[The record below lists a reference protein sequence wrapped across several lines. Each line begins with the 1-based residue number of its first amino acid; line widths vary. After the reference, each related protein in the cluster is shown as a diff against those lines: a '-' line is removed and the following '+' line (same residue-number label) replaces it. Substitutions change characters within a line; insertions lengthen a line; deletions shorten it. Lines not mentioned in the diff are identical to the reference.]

1 VKNIKARAPL
11 GQRIPALDG
20 LRGIAVL
27 AILFHHFNIMGE
39 GARLDQIVGAL
50 ANASWMGVD
59 LFFVLSGFLI
69 TGILC
74 DAKGHDYYFRN
85 FYVRRCLRIFPLYY
99 AFLVVFLVALP
110 HILRGYSQQM
120 NTTLANQGWLWT
132 YATNILLAIRQDWS
146 TAFPGANHLWSL
158 AVEEQFYA
166 LWPAVVLLLTRR
178 QLIATCLVLIT
189 AAPVI
194 RTALWMAGD
203 NYLAS
208 YVLTFARADTFAMGA
223 FIALAVRTPE
233 AFARTLRWA
242 RTVTIAT
249 AIFVISGLV
258 LRGRWVQEDVFVFTV
273 GFSVVAFMF
282 GGLLVETLRPQGL
295 VHRLCDSQTLR
306 SLGLYSY
313 ALYVF
318 HPSIRRF
325 LLDKAFVDVQI
336 PKLFGSQLLQEL
348 AVLAAGITL
357 SFGAAW
363 LSWHL
368 YEKQFLKLKILF
380 PYDAVRSDH
389 CLLISDNVRPTR
401 SRPAQQHEA
410 KPQN

>member
-1 VKNIKARAPL
+1 MPIPAENIRTKIEA
-11 GQRIPALDG
+11 GKRIPALDG

-39 GARLDQIVGAL
+39 GARLDHIVGQL
-50 ANASWMGVD
+50 ASASWMGVD

-74 DAKGHDYYFRN
+74 DAKGHDCYFRN

-99 AFLVVFLVALP
+99 AFLLAFVVVLP

-132 YATNILLAIRQDWS
+132 YASNILLAIRQDWS
-146 TAFPGANHLWSL
+146 TAVPGANHLWSL
-158 AVEEQFYA
+158 GVEEQFYA
-166 LWPAVVLLLTRR
+166 IWPAVVLLSTRR
-178 QLIATCLVLIT
+178 RLIVTCLLLIG

-194 RTALWMAGD
+194 RSVLWMAGD
-203 NYLAS
+203 NYSAS
-208 YVLTFARADTFAMGA
+208 YVLTFARADTFAIGA
-223 FIALAVRTPE
+223 VIAVAVRTPE
-233 AFARTLRWA
+233 GFAHILRWA

-249 AIFVISGLV
+249 SIFVISGLV
-258 LRGRWVQEDVFVFTV
+258 LRGRWIAQDVFVFTV
-273 GFSVVAFMF
+273 GFSVVAFMC
-282 GGLLVETLRPQGL
+282 GGLLVEALRPQGP
-295 VHRLCDSQTLR
+295 VRRLCDSQTLQ

-313 ALYVF
+313 ALYIF

-325 LLDKAFVDVQI
+325 LLDKAFVHVRM
-336 PKLFGSQLLQEL
+336 PKLFGSQLIQEL
-348 AVLAAGITL
+348 VVLAAGIAL

-368 YEKQFLKLKILF
+368 YEKQFLKLKTLF
-380 PYDAVRSDH
+380 PYGSKEKSDTVEIAARNRYINA
-389 CLLISDNVRPTR
+389 LASGN
-401 SRPAQQHEA
+401 
-410 KPQN
+410 PQ

>member
-1 VKNIKARAPL
+1 MPRPAENIKATIGL

-27 AILFHHFNIMGE
+27 AILFRHFNIMG
-39 GARLDQIVGAL
+39 GAGVRLDHVVGEL

-99 AFLVVFLVALP
+99 AFLLLLLVATP

-120 NTTLANQGWLWT
+120 NTSLANQGWLWT
-132 YATNILLAIRQDWS
+132 YATNILIAIRQDWS
-146 TAFPGANHLWSL
+146 TAVPGANHLWSL

-166 LWPAVVLLLTRR
+166 LWPAVVLLSTRR
-178 QLIATCLVLIT
+178 RLIVTCLVLIA
-189 AAPVI
+189 AAPLI
-194 RTALWMAGD
+194 RTALWIAGD

-208 YVLTFARADTFAMGA
+208 YVLTFARADTFAVGA
-223 FIALAVRTPE
+223 FIAVAVRTPE
-233 AFARTLRWA
+233 AFAHTLRWA

-249 AIFVISGLV
+249 AILVISGVV
-258 LRGRWVQEDVFVFTV
+258 LRGRWSEEDVLVFTL
-273 GFSVVAFMF
+273 GFSVVAFMC
-282 GGLLVETLRPQGL
+282 GGLLVEALRPQGP
-295 VHRLCDSQTLR
+295 VHRLCDSPTLR

-313 ALYVF
+313 GLYVF

-325 LLDKAFVDVQI
+325 LLDKAFVHAQI
-336 PKLFGSQLLQEL
+336 PKLFGSQLLREL
-348 AVLAAGITL
+348 AVLAAGITV

-368 YEKQFLKLKILF
+368 FEKQILKLKVLF
-380 PYDAVRSDH
+380 PYGSEQKSDAVEVGAREQCINALASD
-389 CLLISDNVRPTR
+389 ST
-401 SRPAQQHEA
+401 Q
-410 KPQN
+410 